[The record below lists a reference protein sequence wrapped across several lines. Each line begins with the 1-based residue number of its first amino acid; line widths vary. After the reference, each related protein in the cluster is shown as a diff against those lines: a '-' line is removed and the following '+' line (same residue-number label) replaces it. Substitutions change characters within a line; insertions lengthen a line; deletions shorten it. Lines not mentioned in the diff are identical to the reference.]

1 MDFDIGIEDV
11 GLMVLQEL
19 WNRVA
24 SQAVDLVS
32 ETRDVVLE
40 KDTFQQF
47 SSSISELS
55 TLLLALDAKKVE
67 AAMGSEFTKSA
78 LETLN
83 GQLKKARKIV
93 KDYKSGSRLRLLLHS
108 HSILLQM
115 QELAKE
121 IAKTISSFQLVNLD
135 MALNLKTMTELVIN
149 NLTSMELRSA
159 TATET
164 IAFEIENSISQNN
177 RNRENSVKLLEK
189 IADAVGASA
198 NASLVQNELARLR
211 QEKEEMEDQKN
222 QAEALQLSQLI
233 QLLYSTEI
241 VTRPQNEDCPT
252 YQQKHPITSFVCPLC
267 NEIMADPVAIFCGH
281 SFERKAI
288 QDYFNRGEK
297 NCPTCREELPSLELT
312 PNVNL
317 RSSIEEWKRREMD
330 LTFQAALSA
339 INSNDHS
346 KQNKALEDLQF
357 LTEMP
362 DNAIKVAE
370 QGLIPK
376 LVEFLK
382 DSRLNTMA
390 TLKCLYFLAK
400 NCDNHK
406 EAIVEAGVVRRIVKQ
421 IYTGERIPDA
431 IAVLLELSNNETLR
445 EKIGST
451 NDCIPLLVSLLDNS
465 NSDISQKAKK
475 MLDNFS
481 SNTSFVVKM
490 AEAGYFQPFV
500 ARFNQGPQES
510 RGWMADDLLKM
521 QLKEN
526 RMKDLEDGQFI
537 QSLIQML
544 SSNSSAYKLVCL
556 KCIKKLTAYPRMAKR
571 LLSDS
576 ATIPPLL
583 GLISFISP
591 DPNLKQEAGEILA
604 LLVGACQYPQFQMHQ
619 SLQELQSKHNI
630 SLFLQLVICS
640 DPQIKFQFLHLLVE
654 LSHKSDI
661 ARSLIRSNG
670 DAVAHLFSSLDGDE
684 PLVKRWVLKL
694 IHCISD
700 GHPDGVPLPSSPGKE
715 TAINTLVAIL
725 THSLDIE
732 ERRLAAGII
741 SQLPKDDITIDDILH
756 KSEALKAI
764 REVICSME
772 EEDNGIR
779 APTNVDTSLLENA
792 LAALL
797 RFTEPTK
804 PEFRRQVGKLELYP
818 SLVRVLS
825 SGSSLAKKRTAIA
838 LAQLS
843 QSTSVSVS
851 DATIVANQAN
861 NSLPLLRLMNLFPN
875 MPWCCSTSSE
885 IENLCAV
892 HGAACLHRHTF
903 CLIKAN
909 AVKPLVRTLSDTE
922 TGVAEAALMALETL
936 LTDNSSPS
944 HATAAI
950 VDSEGVV
957 AILQLLEKGT
967 LPAKTKALDLFHEI
981 VKHKPLQISDQLFQR
996 SERILV
1002 QLLQEDALK
1011 KKVGLVLRQMNI
1023 MPDQSSYF

>member
-421 IYTGERIPDA
+421 IYT
-431 IAVLLELSNNETLR
+431 
-445 EKIGST
+445 
-451 NDCIPLLVSLLDNS
+451 
-465 NSDISQKAKK
+465 
-475 MLDNFS
+475 
-481 SNTSFVVKM
+481 
-490 AEAGYFQPFV
+490 
-500 ARFNQGPQES
+500 GPQES